1 MLSRI
6 EETEDYKV
14 SYTYQEPFKI
24 GKVDYF
30 SNDIVA
36 KIDKEVK
43 GKFSDNKYVTL
54 VIIWIADKEGIT
66 KFIENLV
73 KENNNLIIGIPRDLR
88 NAGIIKEYCKEHLKE
103 YKIEDFDFS
112 TKFYFTDIFYNLQEE
127 RKHDD
132 VE

>member
-24 GKVDYF
+24 GKVGYF

-73 KENNNLIIGIPRDLR
+73 KENNNIIIGIPRDLR
-88 NAGIIKEYCKEHLKE
+88 NAEIVKEYCKEHLKE

-112 TKFYFTDIFYNLQEE
+112 TKFYFTDIFYN
-127 RKHDD
+127 
-132 VE
+132 